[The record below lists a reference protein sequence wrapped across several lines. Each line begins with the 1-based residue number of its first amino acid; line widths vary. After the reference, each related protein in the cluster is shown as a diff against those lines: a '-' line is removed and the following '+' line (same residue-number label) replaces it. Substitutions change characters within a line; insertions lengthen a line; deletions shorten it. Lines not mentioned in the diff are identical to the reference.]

1 MGRALMTRVG
11 LLVAAAGLLL
21 AATGCTS
28 LQGTGD
34 KGFVTGGGA
43 VKQIAPADRG
53 EPVTLEGSDLDG
65 KPLSLATSRS
75 KPTVVNVWGSWCT
88 SCRAEAP
95 FLVAAQKQLGDTAR
109 FVGIDVRDPGTS
121 QAKAYEAHFGTTW
134 PSYYSPS
141 GKALLAF
148 RGVLTPN
155 TIPATLVLD
164 ARGRVAASVI
174 GEVPSALTLVQLVQD
189 AGSDG

>member
-1 MGRALMTRVG
+1 MARAR
-11 LLVAAAGLLL
+11 LLGAVAGLLL
-21 AATGCTS
+21 AVTGCSS
-28 LQGTGD
+28 LQGAGD
-34 KGFVTGGGA
+34 KGFVTGDGA
-43 VKQIAPADRG
+43 IKQIAPADRG
-53 EPVTLEGSDLDG
+53 DAITLEGKDLDG
-65 KPLSLATSRS
+65 KPLSLGTFRG

-95 FLVAAQKQLGDTAR
+95 FLVAAQKQLGDTAE
-109 FVGIDVRDPGTS
+109 FLGIDVRDPGTS
-121 QAKAYEAHFGTTW
+121 QAKAYEAHFGTAWT
-134 PSYYSPS
+134 SYYSPS

-164 ARGRVAASVI
+164 AQGRVAASVI

-189 AGSDG
+189 VVRHG

>member
-1 MGRALMTRVG
+1 MGRARS
-11 LLVAAAGLLL
+11 LVAAAGLLL
-21 AATGCTS
+21 AVTGCTS

-34 KGFVTGGGA
+34 KGFVTGDGA

-53 EPVTLEGSDLDG
+53 EPIRLEGSDLDG
-65 KPLSLATSRS
+65 KPLSLATSRG

-88 SCRAEAP
+88 SCRAEVP
-95 FLVAAQKQLGDTAR
+95 YLVAARKQLGDTAQ
-109 FVGIDVRDPGTS
+109 FLGIDVRDPGTS

-134 PSYYSPS
+134 PSYYSPG

-164 ARGRVAASVI
+164 AQGRVAASVI

>member
-1 MGRALMTRVG
+1 MVG
-11 LLVAAAGLLL
+11 ARLLVAAAGLLL
-21 AATGCTS
+21 TVTGCTS

-34 KGFVTGGGA
+34 KGFVTGDGT
-43 VKQIAPADRG
+43 VEQIAPADRG
-53 EPVTLEGSDLDG
+53 EPIELEGKDLDG
-65 KPLSLATSRS
+65 KPLSLATLHG

-95 FLVAAQKQLGDTAR
+95 FLVAAQHQLAETAQ

-121 QAKAYEAHFGTTW
+121 QAKAYGAHFGTTW
-134 PSYYSPS
+134 TSYYSPS

-164 ARGRVAASVI
+164 GQGRVAASVI
-174 GEVPSALTLVQLVQD
+174 GEVPSALTLVELVQQVVRH
-189 AGSDG
+189 G

>member
-1 MGRALMTRVG
+1 MRRASLPIA
-11 LLVAAAGLLL
+11 LAALLL

-34 KGFVTGGGA
+34 TNFVPGDGTIHELA
-43 VKQIAPADRG
+43 SSDRG
-53 EPVTLEGSDLDG
+53 QPIELTGTDLDG
-65 KPLSLATSRS
+65 QPLSLATFRG

-95 FLVAAQKQLGDTAR
+95 FLTDAKKQLGDTAQ
-109 FVGIDVRDPGTS
+109 FVGIDVRDGGTA

-134 PSYYSPS
+134 PSYYSK
-141 GKALLAF
+141 GGEALLSF
-148 RGVLTPN
+148 HGVLTPN
-155 TIPATLVLD
+155 TIPATVVLD
-164 ARGRVAASVI
+164 AQGRVAASVI

-189 AGSDG
+189 AASHG

>member
-1 MGRALMTRVG
+1 MARAS
-11 LLVAAAGLLL
+11 LLGAVAGLLL
-21 AATGCTS
+21 TVTGCSS

-34 KGFVTGGGA
+34 KGFVTGDGA

-53 EPVTLEGSDLDG
+53 EPIALEGKDLDG
-65 KPLSLATSRS
+65 KPLSLAASRG

-95 FLVAAQKQLGDTAR
+95 FLAAAQKQLGGTAQ
-109 FVGIDVRDPGTS
+109 FVGIDVRDPGTA

-134 PSYYSPS
+134 TSYYSPS

-164 ARGRVAASVI
+164 AQGRVAASVI
-174 GEVPSALTLVQLVQD
+174 GQVPSSLTLVELVKD
-189 AGSDG
+189 VLRHG

>member
-1 MGRALMTRVG
+1 MVRAR
-11 LLVAAAGLLL
+11 LLVAVAGLLL
-21 AATGCTS
+21 AVTGCTS

-34 KGFVTGGGA
+34 KGFVDGNGA
-43 VKQIAPADRG
+43 VRQIDAAQRG
-53 EPVTLEGSDLDG
+53 DAITLDGQDLDG
-65 KPLSLATSRS
+65 KPLSLATFRG

-95 FLVAAQKQLGDTAR
+95 FLVAARKQLGDTAQ
-109 FVGIDVRDPGTS
+109 FVGIDVRDPGTA

-141 GKALLAF
+141 GKALLSF
-148 RGVLTPN
+148 PGVLTPN

-164 ARGRVAASVI
+164 AQGRVAASVI
-174 GEVPSALTLVQLVQD
+174 GEVPSTLTLVQLVQD
-189 AGSDG
+189 AAGSHG